1 MIQSHIKQYIESKTR
16 DNFPRS
22 LLIIGEK
29 GCGKSE
35 AIQLISSKL
44 KLVELDIT
52 EQINLDYIISMYEK
66 PEPYLYVIDG
76 TKITIKEQNMLL
88 KIVEEPLKNAFII
101 IKCEASN
108 QILNTIYN
116 RCQKLIFNPFTKE
129 ELSQFCDD
137 PFILELAKTPGQIT
151 AFKNSPIKDIIELC
165 EKIIDK
171 IGSANISNVL
181 TIGDKLAFKQEKDK
195 FDVDIFSSILIYS
208 LNKRIHQSQELKYF
222 DLYKLVS
229 QWNIDRKA
237 PTVLQQNLFENY
249 LVKMYQLMRG

>member
-1 MIQSHIKQYIESKTR
+1 MIQNHIRQYIENKTR

-35 AIQLISSKL
+35 AIQFISNKL

-52 EQINLDYIISMYEK
+52 EQISLDYIMGMYEK
-66 PEPYLYVIDG
+66 PEPYLYIIDG
-76 TKITIKEQNMLL
+76 TKITIKEQNMIL
-88 KIVEEPLKNAFII
+88 KIVEEPLKNAFIV
-101 IKCEASN
+101 IKCEVSN

-116 RCQKLIFNPFTKE
+116 RCQKLIFNPFSKE
-129 ELSQFCDD
+129 ELREFCDD

-151 AFKNSPIKDIIELC
+151 GFKNSPIKDIIELC

-208 LNKRIHQSQELKYF
+208 LNKRIKQNSELKYF

>member
-29 GCGKSE
+29 SCGKSE

-52 EQINLDYIISMYEK
+52 EQISLDYIMSMYEK

-88 KIVEEPLKNAFII
+88 KMVEEPLKNAFIV

-116 RCQKLIFNPFTKE
+116 RCQKLIFNPFTQE
-129 ELSQFCDD
+129 ELSEFCDD
-137 PFILELAKTPGQIT
+137 PFILELAKTPGQII

-171 IGSANISNVL
+171 IGCANISNVL

>member
-1 MIQSHIKQYIESKTR
+1 MIQSHIKDYIENKTR
-16 DNFPRS
+16 DTFPRS

-35 AIQLISSKL
+35 AVQLIAHTL
-44 KLVELDIT
+44 KLPQLDIT
-52 EQINLDYIISMYEK
+52 EQISFDYIMGMYEK

-76 TKITIKEQNMLL
+76 AKITTKEQNMIL
-88 KIVEEPLKNAFII
+88 KIVEEPLKNAFIS

-108 QILNTIYN
+108 QILPTIYN
-116 RCQKLIFNPFTKE
+116 RCQTLIFNPFTKE
-129 ELSQFCDD
+129 QLRQFTSY
-137 PFILELAKTPGQIT
+137 PFILEVAKTPGEVED
-151 AFKNSPIKDIIELC
+151 FKNSPLQDISQLC

-195 FDVDIFSSILIYS
+195 FDVDIFSSILVYV
-208 LNKRIHQSQELKYF
+208 LNRKIKQSTELKYLQ
-222 DLYKLVS
+222 LYKLVR

-249 LVKMYQLMRG
+249 LVKMYQLMRS